1 MGSRNRHVGRSSR
14 VVLGALLVLPL
25 AAAPVTAQDDSL
37 CDLVSLDDIHALGE
51 LRYVV
56 SEYAGPE
63 VCVLDAAPDQEGPH
77 GITIWVNEV
86 PFGMTFEEMRDVQ
99 LEQVPTYEDATVGD
113 LPAIFTPEMGS
124 GANVMVG
131 LGENVVT
138 IFAST
143 DESAEGSGL
152 DQADYAL
159 AVAEVVLPSLA
170 DAGIGEPATMAAELP
185 TVEGLAMRTTRSLA
199 GSEIDADVDDALRQL
214 LDVLLAESGASY
226 EQMAILDATVSD
238 EASGSRLGSY
248 LTIGIEGAE
257 ASALAPV
264 LVDWLAQLQ
273 GEAFGSSTESLAGK
287 DAIEVSNEGEAQGY
301 IYAEGDTLHLITL
314 PREAAEALIQALP

>member
-1 MGSRNRHVGRSSR
+1 
-14 VVLGALLVLPL
+14 
-25 AAAPVTAQDDSL
+25 
-37 CDLVSLDDIHALGE
+37 
-51 LRYVV
+51 
-56 SEYAGPE
+56 
-63 VCVLDAAPDQEGPH
+63 
-77 GITIWVNEV
+77 
-86 PFGMTFEEMRDVQ
+86 MREVQ
-99 LEQVPTYEDATVGD
+99 LEQVPTYEDATVAD

-159 AVAEVVLPSLA
+159 AVAEVILPPLA

-199 GSEIDADVDDALRQL
+199 GSELDADVDDALRQL
-214 LDVLLAESGASY
+214 LDVLLAESGAGY

-273 GEAFGSSTESLAGK
+273 GETFGSSTESLAGK

-314 PREAAEALIQALP
+314 PREDAEALVQALP